1 MPYYT
6 GHWKEKRWYSY
17 GLSFQKSSMG
27 INLQIE
33 KYIKGMNKFDKRYVK
48 GKVFFVNLQ
57 MEEKRI
63 GWKKQPA
70 VKRGTE
76 KSGENG

>member
-1 MPYYT
+1 
-6 GHWKEKRWYSY
+6 
-17 GLSFQKSSMG
+17 MG

-63 GWKKQPA
+63 G
-70 VKRGTE
+70 
-76 KSGENG
+76 